1 VELPVELLAVLPVEL
16 LVVLP
21 VACSAYSVT

>member
-21 VACSAYSVT
+21 VACSANSVT